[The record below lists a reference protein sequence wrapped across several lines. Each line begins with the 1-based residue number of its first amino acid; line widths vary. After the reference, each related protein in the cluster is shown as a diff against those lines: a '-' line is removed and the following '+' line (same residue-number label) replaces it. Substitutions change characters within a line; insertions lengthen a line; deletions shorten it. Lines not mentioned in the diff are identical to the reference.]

1 MLKILILI
9 YIIDI
14 IITNNDRK
22 SFKELIDIYLNELG
36 YKNSYLSYEQYISVL
51 KSLKKDF
58 PNYLELSSIG
68 KTFEGN
74 EMPLI
79 IMKSPYTSNEESI
92 SNSTELNN
100 TSINYTYLYKNDKD
114 AGIYS
119 NNTNNIN
126 NTSNNSTNETIMNNP
141 LYNKSGI
148 FFNGMHHGKEPV
160 SMMMNIYLI
169 LHLLSLPKEYLH
181 LFLSSTSIYFLPV
194 VNIDAFKYNTLN
206 YKDNQFSSVRKN
218 RRVHKN
224 TTCSIDRIGVDLNR
238 NYDLAFGYDN
248 DGSSGKPCIE
258 DYRGEYPFSEPETNN
273 IKNFVDSHPNIKI
286 SFNYHTYGNLI
297 ITPFNYLKHN
307 ASLKIIKEEYP
318 LHYKMYEDFRKE
330 AKFPVNFLFGNADN
344 TIKYKSNGEATD
356 WFLGKKKILSFS
368 PELGNGNSKS
378 DVFFPDRNL
387 TFDIMDKNL
396 PSAIYAIQ
404 KSMFYLKSELLSA
417 ECSPCMNKNRY
428 NDIYFNNRRYFFDNY
443 NLKDIELRNC
453 FSNEVILNVKIKMTN
468 HGYGTYYPGIE
479 FNYNQQNNNASEAE
493 KNRKYFYFLAL
504 DLKVDLN
511 DIKSICYWSTSENYK
526 ENITNYN
533 FNYNSNFS
541 FKNYDLKERCTTNKE
556 NEINDMKL
564 FIDNEIKPFE
574 SIIVNIQIIV
584 KRDSFLEKKHL
595 KQRLNHRSLENSV
608 INGSTNNTYIHN
620 SSINETEDLI
630 WLFTKKKRIIKSE
643 DINGNIMEWK
653 FNDPNIVIKINDFK
667 ESKGVQLRIVN
678 QNPYRL
684 LSIMICSTFIIMFFL
699 LRIVKTLNVR
709 NFQEL
714 VANGRREINGNNNS
728 MSLEMQN
735 EQAVNN
741 FENASQLEIR
751 NNEHQNNAYQ
761 ISRDESE
768 SYSNSDSP

>member
-9 YIIDI
+9 YFLDI
-14 IITNNDRK
+14 IIANNDRK

-36 YKNSYLSYEQYISVL
+36 YKKAYLSYEQYISVL
-51 KSLKKDF
+51 KSIKNDF

-68 KTFEGN
+68 KTYEGN

-79 IMKSPYTSNEESI
+79 IMKSPYSSNEESI
-92 SNSTELNN
+92 LNLTELNN
-100 TSINYTYLYKNDKD
+100 TSINYTYLYKNNKETD
-114 AGIYS
+114 IYP
-119 NNTNNIN
+119 NNTNNVNNSSNN
-126 NTSNNSTNETIMNNP
+126 NTNDTIINNP
-141 LYNKSGI
+141 LYSKSGI

-181 LFLSSTSIYFLPV
+181 LFLSSTNIYFLPV
-194 VNIDAFKYNTLN
+194 VNIDAYKFNTLN
-206 YKDNQFSSVRKN
+206 YKNNQFFSVRKN

-224 TTCSIDRIGVDLNR
+224 TTCSINDIGVDLNR
-238 NYDLAFGYDN
+238 NYDFFFGYN
-248 DGSSGKPCIE
+248 NEGSSGRPCGE

-286 SFNYHTYGNLI
+286 A
-297 ITPFNYLKHN
+297 FNYLKHN
-307 ASLKIIKEEYP
+307 DSLKIMKEEYP

-344 TIKYKSNGEATD
+344 TIKYMSNGEASD

-368 PELGNGNSKS
+368 PELGNGNRKS
-378 DVFFPDRNL
+378 DVFYPDRNL

-417 ECSPCMNKNRY
+417 DCSPCMNKNRY
-428 NDIYFNNRRYFFDNY
+428 NDIYFNNRRYFFENY

-479 FNYNQQNNNASEAE
+479 FNYNQHNSNASEAE
-493 KNRKYFYFLAL
+493 TNRKYFYFLAL

-511 DIKSICYWSTSENYK
+511 DIKSICYWSTSDNYK
-526 ENITNYN
+526 ENITNKSFN
-533 FNYNSNFS
+533 FNSNFS
-541 FKNYDLKERCTTNKE
+541 FKNYNLKERCTTNKE

-564 FIDNEIKPFE
+564 FIDNEIRPFE

-584 KRDSFLEKKHL
+584 KRDNFLEKKKF
-595 KQRLNHRSLENSV
+595 KQRLNHRSLENSI
-608 INGSTNNTYIHN
+608 INGSTNGTYIHN

-630 WLFTKKKRIIKSE
+630 WLYTKKKRIIKSE
-643 DINGNIMEWK
+643 DLNGNIIEWK
-653 FNDPNIVIKINDFK
+653 FNDPNIAIKINDFK
-667 ESKGVQLRIVN
+667 ESKGVQLKVVN

-728 MSLEMQN
+728 MNLEMQN

-741 FENASQLEIR
+741 FENSSQLEIR
-751 NNEHQNNAYQ
+751 NNEQQINAYQ

>member
-36 YKNSYLSYEQYISVL
+36 YKNAYLSYEQYISVL
-51 KSLKKDF
+51 KSLKNDF

-68 KTFEGN
+68 KTYEGN

-92 SNSTELNN
+92 LNSTELNN
-100 TSINYTYLYKNDKD
+100 TSINYTHLYKNDKD

-119 NNTNNIN
+119 NNTNNVN
-126 NTSNNSTNETIMNNP
+126 NTSNNSTNVTIMNNP

-206 YKDNQFSSVRKN
+206 YKDNQYSSVRKN

-368 PELGNGNSKS
+368 PELGNGNSNS

-387 TFDIMDKNL
+387 AFDIMDKNL

-479 FNYNQQNNNASEAE
+479 FNYNQQNSNASEAE

-564 FIDNEIKPFE
+564 FIDNEIKSFE

-595 KQRLNHRSLENSV
+595 KQRLNHRSLENRI
-608 INGSTNNTYIHN
+608 INSTNNTYIHN

-630 WLFTKKKRIIKSE
+630 WLYTKKKRIIKSE

>member
-36 YKNSYLSYEQYISVL
+36 YKNAYLSYEQYISVL
-51 KSLKKDF
+51 KSLKNDF

-68 KTFEGN
+68 KTYEGN

-92 SNSTELNN
+92 FNSTELNN
-100 TSINYTYLYKNDKD
+100 TSINYTYLYQNDKD
-114 AGIYS
+114 AGINS
-119 NNTNNIN
+119 NNTNNVN

-141 LYNKSGI
+141 LYDKSGI

-181 LFLSSTSIYFLPV
+181 LFLSSTNIYFLPV

-224 TTCSIDRIGVDLNR
+224 ATCSIDRIGVDLNR

-248 DGSSGKPCIE
+248 DGSTGKPCRD

-330 AKFPVNFLFGNADN
+330 AKFPVNFLFGNAEN

-378 DVFFPDRNL
+378 DVFFPNRNL

-479 FNYNQQNNNASEAE
+479 FNYNQQNSNASEAE

-511 DIKSICYWSTSENYK
+511 DIKSICYWSTSEKYK
-526 ENITNYN
+526 ENITIYN

-630 WLFTKKKRIIKSE
+630 WLYTKKKRIIKSE

-714 VANGRREINGNNNS
+714 AANGRREINGNNNS

>member
-1 MLKILILI
+1 MLKILILL
-9 YIIDI
+9 YILDI

-22 SFKELIDIYLNELG
+22 SFKELIDIYLSELG
-36 YKNSYLSYEQYISVL
+36 YKNAYLSYEQYISVL
-51 KSLKKDF
+51 KSIKNDF

-68 KTFEGN
+68 KTYEGN

-79 IMKSPYTSNEESI
+79 VMKSPYTPNEVSI
-92 SNSTELNN
+92 LNSSELNN

-114 AGIYS
+114 AGINPNDTINVNNSS
-119 NNTNNIN
+119 NNN
-126 NTSNNSTNETIMNNP
+126 TNETIMNNP
-141 LYNKSGI
+141 LYSKSGI

-160 SMMMNIYLI
+160 SMMMNIYII

-181 LFLSSTSIYFLPV
+181 LFLSSTNIYFLPV

-206 YKDNQFSSVRKN
+206 YKDNQYFSVRKN
-218 RRVHKN
+218 RRIHSN
-224 TTCSIDRIGVDLNR
+224 TTCSSENIGVDLNR
-238 NYDLAFGYDN
+238 NYDFYFGYNN
-248 DGSSGKPCIE
+248 DGSSGKPCSG

-286 SFNYHTYGNLI
+286 VYNYHTYGNLI
-297 ITPFNYLKHN
+297 ITPFNYLRHN
-307 ASLKIIKEEYP
+307 DSLKIIKEEYP
-318 LHYKMYEDFRKE
+318 LHYKMYEDFKKE

-344 TIKYKSNGEATD
+344 TIKYMSNGEAAD

-368 PELGNGNSKS
+368 PELGNGNKNS
-378 DVFFPDRNL
+378 DVFYPDRNL
-387 TFDIMDKNL
+387 TFDILDKNL
-396 PSAIYAIQ
+396 PNAIYAIQ
-404 KSMFYLKSELLSA
+404 KSMFYLKSELISA
-417 ECSPCMNKNRY
+417 VCSPCMNKNKY
-428 NDIYFNNRRYFFDNY
+428 NDIYFNNRRYFYDNY

-479 FNYNQQNNNASEAE
+479 FNYNQQNSNATEAE
-493 KNRKYFYFLAL
+493 NNKKYFYFLAL
-504 DLKVDLN
+504 DLKVDLS
-511 DIKSICYWSTSENYK
+511 DIKSICYWSTSENYT
-526 ENITNYN
+526 ENMTN
-533 FNYNSNFS
+533 FNFNFYSNYS
-541 FKNYDLKERCTTNKE
+541 FKNYELKDRCTTNKE

-574 SIIVNIQIIV
+574 SIIVNIQIIA
-584 KRDSFLEKKHL
+584 KRDSFIEKKRL

-608 INGSTNNTYIHN
+608 INGSTNDTYLHN

-630 WLFTKKKRIIKSE
+630 WLYTKKKRIIKSE
-643 DINGNIMEWK
+643 DINGNIIEWK
-653 FNDPNIVIKINDFK
+653 FNDPNIAIKINDFK
-667 ESKGVQLRIVN
+667 ESRGVQLRIVS
-678 QNPYRL
+678 QNPYRF

-714 VANGRREINGNNNS
+714 VMNSRREINGNNNP
-728 MSLEMQN
+728 MNLEMQN

-741 FENASQLEIR
+741 FENISQLEIR
-751 NNEHQNNAYQ
+751 NNEQQINAYQ

>member
-22 SFKELIDIYLNELG
+22 SFRELIDIYLNELG
-36 YKNSYLSYEQYISVL
+36 YKNAYLSYEQYISVL
-51 KSLKKDF
+51 KSIKNDF

-68 KTFEGN
+68 KTYEGN

-79 IMKSPYTSNEESI
+79 VMKSPYTSNKVPI
-92 SNSTELNN
+92 LNSTELSN
-100 TSINYTYLYKNDKD
+100 TNINYTYLYKNDID
-114 AGIYS
+114 TSIYP
-119 NNTNNIN
+119 NNTNNVNSTSIN
-126 NTSNNSTNETIMNNP
+126 NTNETIMNNP

-181 LFLSSTSIYFLPV
+181 LFLSSTNIYFLPV
-194 VNIDAFKYNTLN
+194 VNIDAYKYNTLN
-206 YKDNQFSSVRKN
+206 YKDNQYSSVRKN

-224 TTCSIDRIGVDLNR
+224 VTCSINNIGVDLNR
-238 NYDLAFGYDN
+238 NYDFFFGYKN
-248 DGSSGKPCIE
+248 DGSSGNPCRE

-286 SFNYHTYGNLI
+286 VFNYHTYGNLI
-297 ITPFNYLKHN
+297 ITPFNYLN
-307 ASLKIIKEEYP
+307 YNSSLKIIKEEYP

-378 DVFFPDRNL
+378 DVFYPDRNL

-479 FNYNQQNNNASEAE
+479 FNFYQQNSNSSEAE
-493 KNRKYFYFLAL
+493 NNRKYFYFLAL

-511 DIKSICYWSTSENYK
+511 DIKSICYWGTSENYK
-526 ENITNYN
+526 ENITNFNFYN
-533 FNYNSNFS
+533 NFS

-584 KRDSFLEKKHL
+584 KRDSFLEKKNL
-595 KQRLNHRSLENSV
+595 KQRLNHRSLENSI
-608 INGSTNNTYIHN
+608 INASTNDTYIHN

-630 WLFTKKKRIIKSE
+630 WLYTKKKRIIKSE
-643 DINGNIMEWK
+643 DINGNIIEWK
-653 FNDPNIVIKINDFK
+653 FNDPSIAIKINDFK

-714 VANGRREINGNNNS
+714 VANGRREINGNN
-728 MSLEMQN
+728 SLEMQN

-751 NNEHQNNAYQ
+751 NNEQQINAYQ
-761 ISRDESE
+761 MSRDESE

>member
-9 YIIDI
+9 YILDI
-14 IITNNDRK
+14 IIANNDRK

-36 YKNSYLSYEQYISVL
+36 YKNAYLSYEQYISVL
-51 KSLKKDF
+51 KSIKNDF

-68 KTFEGN
+68 KTYEGN

-79 IMKSPYTSNEESI
+79 IMKSPYSSNEESI
-92 SNSTELNN
+92 LNLTELNN
-100 TSINYTYLYKNDKD
+100 TSINYTYLYKNNKETD
-114 AGIYS
+114 IYP
-119 NNTNNIN
+119 NNTNNVNNSSNN
-126 NTSNNSTNETIMNNP
+126 NTNDTIINNP
-141 LYNKSGI
+141 LYSKSGI

-181 LFLSSTSIYFLPV
+181 LFLSSTNIYFLPV
-194 VNIDAFKYNTLN
+194 VNIDGYKYNTLN
-206 YKDNQFSSVRKN
+206 YKDNQYSSVRKN
-218 RRVHKN
+218 RRIHKN
-224 TTCSIDRIGVDLNR
+224 TTCSNEYYGVDLNR
-238 NYDLAFGYDN
+238 NYDFFFGYDN
-248 DGSSGKPCIE
+248 EGSSGKPCRE

-273 IKNFVDSHPNIKI
+273 IKNFIDFHPNIKI
-286 SFNYHTYGNLI
+286 VFNYHTYGNLI

-307 ASLKIIKEEYP
+307 DSLKIIKEEYP
-318 LHYKMYEDFRKE
+318 LHYKMYEDFQKE

-344 TIKYKSNGEATD
+344 TIKYKSNGDATD

-368 PELGNGNSKS
+368 PELGNGDKKS
-378 DVFFPDRNL
+378 DVFYPNKNL

-396 PSAIYAIQ
+396 HSAIYAIQ

-428 NDIYFNNRRYFFDNY
+428 NDIYFNNRRYYFDNY

-479 FNYNQQNNNASEAE
+479 FNYNQQNTNSSEHENN
-493 KNRKYFYFLAL
+493 KKYFYFLAL

-533 FNYNSNFS
+533 FNFYSNFS

-564 FIDNEIKPFE
+564 FIDNEIKSFE

-608 INGSTNNTYIHN
+608 INTSTNDTYLHNT
-620 SSINETEDLI
+620 SINETEDLI
-630 WLFTKKKRIIKSE
+630 WLYTKKKRIIKSE
-643 DINGNIMEWK
+643 DINGNIIEWK
-653 FNDPNIVIKINDFK
+653 FNDPNIAIKINDFK
-667 ESKGVQLRIVN
+667 ESKGVQMRIVN
-678 QNPYRL
+678 QNPFRL
-684 LSIMICSTFIIMFFL
+684 LTIMICSTFIIMFFL

-728 MSLEMQN
+728 MNLEMQN
-735 EQAVNN
+735 EQTVNN

-751 NNEHQNNAYQ
+751 NNEQQVNAYQ

>member
-22 SFKELIDIYLNELG
+22 SFRELIDIYLKELG
-36 YKNSYLSYEQYISVL
+36 YKNAYLSYEQYISVL
-51 KSLKKDF
+51 KSIKNDF

-68 KTFEGN
+68 KTYEGN

-79 IMKSPYTSNEESI
+79 VMKSPYTSNKVPI
-92 SNSTELNN
+92 LNSTELSN
-100 TSINYTYLYKNDKD
+100 TNINYTYLYKNDID
-114 AGIYS
+114 TSIYP
-119 NNTNNIN
+119 NNTNNVNSTSIN
-126 NTSNNSTNETIMNNP
+126 NTNETIMNNP

-181 LFLSSTSIYFLPV
+181 LFLSSTNIYFLPV
-194 VNIDAFKYNTLN
+194 VNIDAYKYNTLN
-206 YKDNQFSSVRKN
+206 YKDNQYSSVRKN

-224 TTCSIDRIGVDLNR
+224 VTCSINNIGVDLNR
-238 NYDLAFGYDN
+238 NYDFFFGYKN
-248 DGSSGKPCIE
+248 DGSSGNPCRE

-286 SFNYHTYGNLI
+286 VFNYHTYGNLI
-297 ITPFNYLKHN
+297 ITPFNYLN
-307 ASLKIIKEEYP
+307 YNSSLKIIKEEYP

-378 DVFFPDRNL
+378 DVFYPDRNL

-479 FNYNQQNNNASEAE
+479 FNFYQQNSNSSEAE
-493 KNRKYFYFLAL
+493 NNRKYFYFLAL

-511 DIKSICYWSTSENYK
+511 DIKSICYWGTSENYK
-526 ENITNYN
+526 ENITNFNFYN
-533 FNYNSNFS
+533 NFS

-584 KRDSFLEKKHL
+584 KRDSFLEKKNL
-595 KQRLNHRSLENSV
+595 KQRLNHRSLENSI
-608 INGSTNNTYIHN
+608 INASTNDTYIHN

-630 WLFTKKKRIIKSE
+630 WLYTKKKRIIKSE
-643 DINGNIMEWK
+643 DINGNIIEWK
-653 FNDPNIVIKINDFK
+653 FNDPSIAIKINDFK

-714 VANGRREINGNNNS
+714 VANGRREINGNN
-728 MSLEMQN
+728 SLEMQN

-751 NNEHQNNAYQ
+751 NNEQQINAYQ
-761 ISRDESE
+761 MSRDESE

>member
-22 SFKELIDIYLNELG
+22 SFRELIDIYLKELG
-36 YKNSYLSYEQYISVL
+36 YKNAYLSYEQYISVL
-51 KSLKKDF
+51 KSIKNDF

-68 KTFEGN
+68 KTYEGN

-79 IMKSPYTSNEESI
+79 VMKSPYTSNKVPI
-92 SNSTELNN
+92 LNSTELSN
-100 TSINYTYLYKNDKD
+100 TNINYTYLYKNDID
-114 AGIYS
+114 TSIYP
-119 NNTNNIN
+119 NNTNNVNFTSIN
-126 NTSNNSTNETIMNNP
+126 NTNETIMNNP

-181 LFLSSTSIYFLPV
+181 LFLSSTNIYFLPV
-194 VNIDAFKYNTLN
+194 VNIDAYKYNTLN
-206 YKDNQFSSVRKN
+206 YKDNQYSSVRKN

-224 TTCSIDRIGVDLNR
+224 VTCSINNIGVDLNR
-238 NYDLAFGYDN
+238 NYDFFFGYKN
-248 DGSSGKPCIE
+248 DGSSGNPCRE

-286 SFNYHTYGNLI
+286 VFNYHTYGNLI
-297 ITPFNYLKHN
+297 ITPFNYLN
-307 ASLKIIKEEYP
+307 YNSSLKIIKEEYP

-378 DVFFPDRNL
+378 DVFYPDRNL

-479 FNYNQQNNNASEAE
+479 FNFYQQNSNSSEAE
-493 KNRKYFYFLAL
+493 NNRKYFYFLAL

-511 DIKSICYWSTSENYK
+511 DIKSICYWGTSENYK
-526 ENITNYN
+526 ENITNFNFYN
-533 FNYNSNFS
+533 NFS

-584 KRDSFLEKKHL
+584 KRDSFLEKKNL
-595 KQRLNHRSLENSV
+595 KQRLNHRSLENSI
-608 INGSTNNTYIHN
+608 INASTNDTYIHN

-630 WLFTKKKRIIKSE
+630 WLYTKKKRIIKSE
-643 DINGNIMEWK
+643 DINGNIIEWK
-653 FNDPNIVIKINDFK
+653 FNDPSIAIKINDFK

-714 VANGRREINGNNNS
+714 VANGRREINGNN
-728 MSLEMQN
+728 SLEMQN

-751 NNEHQNNAYQ
+751 NNEQQINAYQ
-761 ISRDESE
+761 MSRDESE

>member
-9 YIIDI
+9 YIIGI

-22 SFKELIDIYLNELG
+22 SFRELIDIYLNELG
-36 YKNSYLSYEQYISVL
+36 YKNAYLSYEQYISVL
-51 KSLKKDF
+51 KSIKNDF

-68 KTFEGN
+68 KTYEGN

-79 IMKSPYTSNEESI
+79 VMKSPYTSNKVPI
-92 SNSTELNN
+92 LNSTELSN
-100 TSINYTYLYKNDKD
+100 TNINYTYLYKNDID
-114 AGIYS
+114 TSIYP
-119 NNTNNIN
+119 NNTNNVNFTSIN
-126 NTSNNSTNETIMNNP
+126 NTNETIMNNP

-181 LFLSSTSIYFLPV
+181 LFLSSTNIYFLPV
-194 VNIDAFKYNTLN
+194 VNIDAYKYNTLN
-206 YKDNQFSSVRKN
+206 YKDNQYSSVRKN

-224 TTCSIDRIGVDLNR
+224 VTCSINNIGVDLNR
-238 NYDLAFGYDN
+238 NYDFFFGYKN
-248 DGSSGKPCIE
+248 DGSSGSPCRE

-286 SFNYHTYGNLI
+286 VFNYHTYGNLI
-297 ITPFNYLKHN
+297 ITPFNYLN
-307 ASLKIIKEEYP
+307 YNSSLKIIKEEYP

-378 DVFFPDRNL
+378 DVFYPDRNL

-479 FNYNQQNNNASEAE
+479 FNFYQQNSNSSEAE
-493 KNRKYFYFLAL
+493 NNRKYFYFLAL

-511 DIKSICYWSTSENYK
+511 DIKSICYWGTSENYK
-526 ENITNYN
+526 ENITNFNFYN
-533 FNYNSNFS
+533 NFS

-584 KRDSFLEKKHL
+584 KRDSFLEKKNL
-595 KQRLNHRSLENSV
+595 KQRLNHRSLENSI
-608 INGSTNNTYIHN
+608 INASTNDTYIHN

-630 WLFTKKKRIIKSE
+630 WLYTKKKRIIKSE
-643 DINGNIMEWK
+643 DINGNIIEWK
-653 FNDPNIVIKINDFK
+653 FNDPSIAIKINDFK

-751 NNEHQNNAYQ
+751 NNEQQINAYQ
-761 ISRDESE
+761 MSRDESE